1 MSGWSE
7 WSARETRQDAGTEM
21 ANLARSL
28 TQHAED
34 SLDLLDSGIVGV
46 VSRLEMDGTGPATI
60 AKLRNLLDA
69 RRIAIDR
76 IHGLAIIDE
85 YSNWLTSSGA
95 VTSELSGDEFF
106 QQHCARV
113 AERVRC
119 ALRSAAIPHA
129 PNQPSSLVTAS
140 IGGAICRPGVERW
153 AGPALLIEA
162 ADRALY
168 AAKAAGRDRLVMAGE
183 QVTFRSVVSA

>member
-1 MSGWSE
+1 MSGWGE

-69 RRIAIDR
+69 RRTAIDR

-129 PNQPSSLVTAS
+129 PNQPSSLSPPAS
-140 IGGAICRPGVERW
+140 AAICRPGVERS

>member
-1 MSGWSE
+1 MSGWGE

-69 RRIAIDR
+69 RRTAIDR

-113 AERVRC
+113 AEGFVARC
-119 ALRSAAIPHA
+119 GPPPSLTRRTSRPVWSPPASA
-129 PNQPSSLVTAS
+129 
-140 IGGAICRPGVERW
+140 AICRPGVERSV
-153 AGPALLIEA
+153 GPDLLIEA

>member
-1 MSGWSE
+1 MSGWGE

-69 RRIAIDR
+69 RRTAIDR
-76 IHGLAIIDE
+76 STVSPSST
-85 YSNWLTSSGA
+85 SNWLTSSGA

-129 PNQPSSLVTAS
+129 PNQPSSLSPPAS
-140 IGGAICRPGVERW
+140 AAICRPGVERS

>member
-1 MSGWSE
+1 
-7 WSARETRQDAGTEM
+7 M

-69 RRIAIDR
+69 RRTAIDR

-140 IGGAICRPGVERW
+140 IGGDLPARRRTLGGAGLADRGRRPRALCRQGCRPRPVGD
-153 AGPALLIEA
+153 G
-162 ADRALY
+162 
-168 AAKAAGRDRLVMAGE
+168 GRTGDLSFGRFGLDLD
-183 QVTFRSVVSA
+183 

>member
-1 MSGWSE
+1 
-7 WSARETRQDAGTEM
+7 
-21 ANLARSL
+21 
-28 TQHAED
+28 
-34 SLDLLDSGIVGV
+34 
-46 VSRLEMDGTGPATI
+46 
-60 AKLRNLLDA
+60 
-69 RRIAIDR
+69 
-76 IHGLAIIDE
+76 
-85 YSNWLTSSGA
+85 

-129 PNQPSSLVTAS
+129 PNQPSSLVTTS
-140 IGGAICRPGVERW
+140 IGGDLPARRRTT